1 MRIIISL
8 RKVPELI
15 QWIYDKVT
23 LPESLLFISHFEGL
37 FGFLVM
43 VP

>member
-8 RKVPELI
+8 RKAPELI
-15 QWIYDKVT
+15 QRIYDKVT
-23 LPESLLFISHFEGL
+23 LPESLLFISHFKGL